1 MAAPAIE
8 RRRGS
13 PARWLRLPRRRRP
26 SRTVRRSG
34 GPARSL
40 RLSMRR
46 RPRDSAEARR
56 ARRGFLGAGDRAQ
69 ARRPDSAEARRARCG
84 FLGAGD
90 RAPARRPDSAEARYA
105 RCGFL
110 GAGDRL
116 GPCAGVVARRD
127 CCGFL
132 CVGDREP
139 QTGGPVR
146 SPRLSRGSLL
156 APATDRRREGGG
168 GPASAEARRTRCGFL
183 GAGAG
188 AEARR
193 ALCGFLVAGYP
204 EPLEA
209 RRTRCSCL
217 GEPRNGRAW
226 LLRAREA
233 TLYHC
238 AASRGTLHRAAARR
252 AAVSCIPA
260 ISLILTLLLARAKC
274 TSNSPAAT
282 GASLTYSH
290 PKCIFSRTL
299 VLKVSSNS

>member
-1 MAAPAIE
+1 MSDSIGGMAAPAIE

-156 APATDRRREGGG
+156 APATDGRREG
-168 GPASAEARRTRCGFL
+168 PPARRP
-183 GAGAG
+183 GALA
-188 AEARR
+188 AAFSAPAPARR
-193 ALCGFLVAGYP
+193 PDAL
-204 EPLEA
+204 
-209 RRTRCSCL
+209 S
-217 GEPRNGRAW
+217 
-226 LLRAREA
+226 
-233 TLYHC
+233 
-238 AASRGTLHRAAARR
+238 AAFSSQAIQNHWRPGALAAA
-252 AAVSCIPA
+252 V
-260 ISLILTLLLARAKC
+260 
-274 TSNSPAAT
+274 
-282 GASLTYSH
+282 
-290 PKCIFSRTL
+290 
-299 VLKVSSNS
+299 